1 MKFLSSGKFKL
12 LTSNVTKVEI
22 VRYLI
27 SEWSCSIPEAEE
39 YWDTFVNNFNIT
51 LIIVREIDFNDLL
64 TIVQKVPTRKK
75 TLVKLIHLQIAK
87 KNRLYFITGEEK
99 LKDRY
104 KEYYDK
110 ILTYEDLRK
119 LYV

>member
-87 KNRLYFITGEEK
+87 KNRLYFIT
-99 LKDRY
+99 
-104 KEYYDK
+104 
-110 ILTYEDLRK
+110 
-119 LYV
+119 